1 MGWGLRVSVH
11 GLRRLVFGLVA
22 AAPVS
27 VAFAQP
33 AFLIEIADT
42 SAYRLTFDELAERSS
57 DLHEIPSSHLALTV
71 GGQSRPLHVHDGG
84 DGRFGPGDS
93 LTFYGERLAGKQ
105 SWFDT
110 YAVNNVYRLTI
121 TDAPVAPVASSASAA
136 TTPPPGDQTLR
147 RHLHLEEENLQIRLS
162 NKWVQPDEEPD
173 LWHWAKMTQVDPE
186 PFRAPFSLPGLAPD
200 GMVRVELGFRGLSEI
215 RLRGIDIVKPD
226 DHVVEIMINDE
237 AVQIARFETRDE
249 HTIVFDLPASSLR
262 DNGNSLQLRVP
273 QRLLPGQTD
282 ALVDVVMFDFINLD
296 YPINGRLDSTP
307 LPLTVHAA
315 PDSTQAV
322 ALTTAANDVESLA
335 LYGQDG
341 SRHEGSLTG
350 GTWQFDALKAG
361 NYQPVANERYGQP
374 AKVRVAPPSRWRD
387 VEEGYDYLMISHSTL
402 RDAAHPLAEHH
413 RKNGLRVAEIDV
425 DELYDEFNHGI
436 VHPKAI
442 RNFVAHAHHD
452 WPAPRPRFVLLVGD
466 ASFDVRSDRAE
477 DSRYA
482 KWVNRELLAPGQFG
496 EIPGGQYENTD
507 KLAARRNLIPTWQ
520 YPSEEGH
527 SAADNYFVA
536 VDGDD
541 WLPDLALGR
550 FPVVEPGEV
559 AGIVAKTIRYV
570 NSTDFGDWRRQ
581 TLFTTDTSTYFQRES
596 TKLADQLVSEGFQAQ
611 EVYAHTEETDNT
623 AQINSLNDALNAGQ
637 LLVHFIGHG
646 GRYIWRTGP
655 PDLAR
660 NHDLFTLDHVAHLQN
675 GDRMP
680 MVLSMT
686 CYSAPFDH
694 PSADSIGERFLREPD
709 KGAIAVF
716 AASWRNTPIP
726 KFSEAAVNELMIPG
740 ATIGEALMRAKHA
753 LTGKYERTLVE
764 TYNLL
769 GDPAVVLQR
778 PSLPIRLEARAN
790 GNSPRLD
797 LSIDDGI
804 AVNGR
809 ASLEWLDDSGA
820 VIASAAREVRGRR
833 ASFAVPA
840 AATAAH
846 QVQVHL
852 TDYAGRR
859 DGIAR
864 LVLSEAAAAATD
876 ETRAISS
883 ASNALG
889 ERDPASTTTVPGAS
903 ETGPRAVIDSTDR
916 IKASGLETQN

>member
-1 MGWGLRVSVH
+1 LSVTVSYPLRVALAV
-11 GLRRLVFGLVA
+11 LA

-27 VAFAQP
+27 AALATPV
-33 AFLIEIADT
+33 FLIEIADT
-42 SAYRLTFDELAERSS
+42 SAYRISHEQLVAMAPDLGDVAS
-57 DLHEIPSSHLALTV
+57 DRLALTV
-71 GGQSRPLHVHDGG
+71 AGQPRYLHVHDGG

-93 LTFYGERLAGKQ
+93 LTFYGERLQGKQ

-110 YAVNNVYRLTI
+110 YAVNNVYRLAVS
-121 TDAPVAPVASSASAA
+121 DAPVSVATPVAAGAGGA
-136 TTPPPGDQTLR
+136 LR
-147 RHLHLEEENLQIRLS
+147 RNLHLEQENLQIRLS
-162 NKWVQPDEEPD
+162 NQWVQPDEEPD
-173 LWHWAKMTQVDPE
+173 LWHWAKLTQVDPE
-186 PFRAPFSLPGLAPD
+186 PFRAPFSLPGLAAD
-200 GMVRVELGFRGLSEI
+200 GTVRVELGFRGLSEV
-215 RLRGIDIVKPD
+215 RLRGLKIEKPD
-226 DHVVEIMINDE
+226 DHVVEVLVNDLT
-237 AVQIARFETRDE
+237 VKVTRFESRHE
-249 HTIVFDLPASSLR
+249 HTFAFDLPASALKDG
-262 DNGNSLQLRVP
+262 DNTLELRVP
-273 QRLLPGQTD
+273 QRLLPGQSD

-296 YPINGRLDSTP
+296 YPVSGRLDSTP
-307 LPLTVHAA
+307 LPLTVAESEHGS
-315 PDSTQAV
+315 PQTV
-322 ALTTAANDVESLA
+322 TLTTTAADVESLA

-341 SRHEGSLTG
+341 SRHDGTPDGSAWRF
-350 GTWQFDALKAG
+350 GTLAAG
-361 NYQPVANERYGQP
+361 KYQPVANGHYGIP
-374 AKVRVAPPSRWRD
+374 ANVRIEAGSRWRD
-387 VEEGYDYLMISHSTL
+387 VDKGYDYLLISHSTL

-413 RKNGLRVAEIDV
+413 RGNGLRVAEIDV
-425 DELYDEFNHGI
+425 HDLYDEFNHGV
-436 VHPKAI
+436 VHPRAI
-442 RNFVAHAHHD
+442 RDFVAHAYHD

-477 DSRYA
+477 DTRYA

-496 EIPGGQYENTD
+496 EIPGGHYENTD

-550 FPVVEPGEV
+550 FPVVEPEEV
-559 AGIVAKTIRYV
+559 AGIVAKTLRYV

-581 TLFTTDTSTYFQRES
+581 TLFTTDTSTHFQRES
-596 TKLADQLVSEGFQAQ
+596 SRMAERLVSEGFQAQ
-611 EVYAHTEETDNT
+611 EVYAHKEETDNT

-655 PDLAR
+655 PDLTR

-675 GDRMP
+675 GDRLP

-716 AASWRNTPIP
+716 AASWRNTPVP
-726 KFSEAAVNELMIPG
+726 QFSDAAVNELMTPG

-753 LTGKYERTLVE
+753 MTLKHQRTLVE

-778 PSLPIRLEARAN
+778 PSMPLKLEARAH
-790 GNSPRLD
+790 GGTPRLH
-797 LSIDDGI
+797 LQVDGDA

-809 ASLEWLDDSGA
+809 ASVQWLDAAGA
-820 VIASAAREVRGRR
+820 VVASIQREVRGRR
-833 ASFAVPA
+833 ASFVVPEPA
-840 AATAAH
+840 IGAH
-846 QVQVHL
+846 EVRVHL

-859 DGIAR
+859 DGIAQ
-864 LVLSEAAAAATD
+864 LALTA
-876 ETRAISS
+876 ETPVDIDVAVDSTHPHPS
-883 ASNALG
+883 LASLRPPKASVPMPTAKAETSVGDVEPRIG
-889 ERDPASTTTVPGAS
+889 E
-903 ETGPRAVIDSTDR
+903 TDR
-916 IKASGLETQN
+916 ISASGTDVLN